1 MSLPNMVLTSKFLD
15 YSKLNDKTIIDMINN
30 KITIFNKDIDL
41 YLV

>member
-1 MSLPNMVLTSKFLD
+1 MVLTSKFLD